1 MDNLDTEALEQIGQ
15 GAAVREDEENNQG
28 AAPEVVFTDAQKWA
42 AIPQVLGSVLCM
54 AMPELKPAYSEQNC
68 NNWGEAMV
76 PLAEKHGWNPDS
88 AVGPELGVAAASL
101 SFVVPTGLVIMR
113 RRKAARE
120 AARLAAEKA
129 AAERQTRDA
138 GPPVAAPIAGDG
150 KTPAT
155 NPDAQVFGTS

>member
-15 GAAVREDEENNQG
+15 GAAVREDEENNQAQG
-28 AAPEVVFTDAQKWA
+28 VTPEMVMTDAQKWS
-42 AIPQVLGSVLCM
+42 AIPRVLGSVLCM
-54 AMPELKPAYSEQNC
+54 AMPELKPAYSDDNC

-76 PLAEKHGWNPDS
+76 PLAEKYGWNPDT
-88 AVGPELGVAAASL
+88 AVGPELGLVVVSL
-101 SFVVPTGLVIMR
+101 PMMVPTGLVIVQ

-120 AARLAAEKA
+120 AAAKA
-129 AAERQTRDA
+129 AAERQTKDA
-138 GPPVAAPIAGDG
+138 GPPVAAPIAGDV